1 MQSIG
6 YAASGYMQTY
16 KHIPVTI
23 ALVVST
29 TGVLEYP
36 GKIRHINP
44 LSTNSSLRCSRNA
57 LRSEPDFSD
66 HNVCIS
72 GCVSC
77 SGGRPF
83 WKYYTSGCVYEVYVG
98 IGDGWCM

>member
-1 MQSIG
+1 MQSVG
-6 YAASGYMQTY
+6 YATSGYIQTY

-29 TGVLEYP
+29 TGVVEYP

-44 LSTNSSLRCSRNA
+44 SSTNSSLRCSRKV

-66 HNVCIS
+66 HSVCIS
-72 GCVSC
+72 WWVSC
-77 SGGRPF
+77 RGGRPF
-83 WKYYTSGCVYEVYVG
+83 
-98 IGDGWCM
+98 